1 MRDTVAHQLREEGTG
16 TAMRYTEVLSYEE
29 EELHQER
36 EILGIESP
44 RSLFIAAFYF
54 MNGKVLCLRGG
65 CKHKDLK
72 LSVFLWKGRRLKLL
86 SIQKVDLKN
95 YSGSY

>member
-1 MRDTVAHQLREEGTG
+1 MVAHQLREEGTG
-16 TAMRYTEVLSYEE
+16 TAMRHTEVLSYEE

-36 EILGIESP
+36 EILGMHLFSQVSLH
-44 RSLFIAAFYF
+44 RSLFF

-72 LSVFLWKGRRLKLL
+72 LSFPLERKETEVVVYTESGPKKLFR
-86 SIQKVDLKN
+86 
-95 YSGSY
+95 

>member
-36 EILGIESP
+36 EILGIEILGIESP
-44 RSLFIAAFYF
+44 RS